1 MADINLI
8 PITSAQN
15 PKVKAWA
22 SLLEKKHRDRTG
34 TFLIEGVHLLQEA
47 LKAEGLVSIEAI
59 AVDDERGWPEELAG
73 ARLPERTPVY
83 ALPASVMAKCTGTDT
98 PPPVF
103 AVVTKPRY
111 GHDALLREGGFVVAL
126 DGVRDPGNAGTLIRA
141 ADAVGADAVVLG
153 RGSVD
158 PYNPKTVRST
168 MGSLFHLPVV
178 EGDLAELLPE
188 AKRRGA
194 RLVGAS
200 LDARQSCYAFDW
212 RPACWLLLG
221 NESNGLSPAVSA
233 LVDAHVLIPM
243 RGQAES
249 LNVAMAGAV
258 LMYEAMRQRYFSPNK
273 NSCP

>member
-1 MADINLI
+1 MADTSITPI
-8 PITSAQN
+8 PITSPQN

-47 LKAEGLVSIEAI
+47 LKADGLAAVEAV
-59 AVDDERGWPEELAG
+59 AFDAERGWPEELKG

-83 ALPASVMAKCTGTDT
+83 ALPPSVMAKCTGTDT

-103 AVVTKPRY
+103 AVVAKPRHD
-111 GHDALLREGGFVVAL
+111 GHALHREGGFVVVL

-141 ADAVGADAVVLG
+141 ADAVGADAVVFG

-168 MGSLFHLPVV
+168 MGSLFHLPVI

-194 RLVGAS
+194 RIVGAS
-200 LDARQSCYAFDW
+200 LDARVTCYEFDW
-212 RPACWLLLG
+212 RPACWLVLG

-233 LVDAHVLIPM
+233 LVDEHVLIPM

-258 LMYEAMRQRYFSPNK
+258 LMYEAMRQRYYAVG
-273 NSCP
+273 

>member
-233 LVDAHVLIPM
+233 LVGAHVLIPM

-258 LMYEAMRQRYFSPNK
+258 LMYEAMRQRYFDPERRS
-273 NSCP
+273 

>member
-1 MADINLI
+1 MADKDIPLI

-47 LKAEGLVSIEAI
+47 LKANGLVTVEAI
-59 AVDDERGWPEELAG
+59 AVDAGRGWPEDLGG
-73 ARLPERTPVY
+73 ARPPERTPVY

-103 AVVTKPRY
+103 AVVTKPRQDT
-111 GHDALLREGGFVVAL
+111 GVLHRAGGFVVAL

-168 MGSLFHLPVV
+168 MGSLFHLPVI
-178 EGDLAELLPE
+178 EGDLLELLPE

-194 RLVGAS
+194 RIVGAS
-200 LDARQSCYAFDW
+200 LDARWSCYAFDW

-233 LVDAHVLIPM
+233 LVDERVLIPM

-258 LMYEAMRQRYFSPNK
+258 LMYEAMRQRYYAR
-273 NSCP
+273 